1 MRGRLRTLAVAAAG
15 VVVGGLVTLAMPAP
29 GGPPEDPAPTSAP
42 RLEKVR
48 PNTLLAWT
56 PVQLPDG
63 FAEAA
68 ARVPGVRS
76 VAEVRSGVGWLVAWS
91 GEDGRGQRPP
101 EAMRIPIEIAAV
113 DPATYTSFVPAA
125 DAPSIAGLA
134 RAGIV
139 LGRGSAALRGI
150 SRRGAL
156 AFDDVTLDV
165 TGVVDDG
172 LIGAH
177 EGVVGNTT
185 GERLGIVRP
194 RYLLVEVAPDASPDD
209 VERALASMAP
219 PGVRVRIRAPG
230 ETPEFRH
237 GDAVLPPLR
246 LKEIFG
252 EFAAAPAGGA
262 DIRVDREWVRA
273 NIRTATM
280 PRLGTVRCHDKILG
294 QMRAAFDELVRRG
307 LDDLV
312 DPQDFGG
319 CFVPRFLSRDEGAGL
334 SHHSWGIAF
343 DLNVSQNAFG
353 SEPRMDPRVVEVFE
367 RWGFAWGGRWLVP
380 DGMQFEF
387 LRFPLS
393 PKG

>member
-1 MRGRLRTLAVAAAG
+1 MRSPLRTLAIGAVGAL
-15 VVVGGLVTLAMPAP
+15 VGGLVTLAMPAP
-29 GGPPEDPAPTSAP
+29 GGPPVEPAPKAIP

-63 FAEAA
+63 FAQAA

-76 VAEVRSGVGWLVAWS
+76 VAEVRSGVAWLAAWS
-91 GEDGRGQRPP
+91 TDEGLEQRPP
-101 EAMRIPIEIAAV
+101 EGMRIPIEIAAV
-113 DPATYTSFVPAA
+113 DPGVYASFVPAA
-125 DAPSIAGLA
+125 DATSVAELA
-134 RAGIV
+134 RGGIV
-139 LGRGSAALRGI
+139 LSRGGAALRGI

-156 AFDDVTLDV
+156 TFDDTTLEVTSVLD
-165 TGVVDDG
+165 DS

-177 EGVVGNTT
+177 EGVVSLVT
-185 GERLGIVRP
+185 GGRLGIVRP
-194 RYLLVEVAPDASPDD
+194 RYLLVEVAPDATLDD
-209 VERALASMAP
+209 VERALASAAP

-246 LKEIFG
+246 LKETFG
-252 EFAAAPAGGA
+252 EFPAAPAGGA
-262 DIRVDREWVRA
+262 DIRIDPQWVRA
-273 NIRTATM
+273 NIRSAEM
-280 PRLGTVRCHDKILG
+280 PRLGRVHCHHKVVP
-294 QMRAAFDELVRRG
+294 QMRAAFEELVRRG

-343 DLNVSQNAFG
+343 DLNVSQNPFG
-353 SEPRMDPRVVEVFE
+353 SEPRLDPRVVEVLE

-393 PKG
+393 PKA